1 MLQDASGE
9 AIRMFSTFRYIC
21 KEKDMDDPSD
31 VEVIQE
37 SIVKLGAILCNKL
50 NLLKGVNDEVL
61 EQIEDIRVAL
71 EASLESH
78 LEIKQNQTQIQMTQ
92 AKYMTE
98 HERMNENVVAILAGL
113 KCSINGLGIQMKEIK
128 SLLEKDRLT

>member
-1 MLQDASGE
+1 
-9 AIRMFSTFRYIC
+9 
-21 KEKDMDDPSD
+21 MDDSSD

-61 EQIEDIRVAL
+61 EQIEDIKTAL

-78 LEIKQNQTQIQMTQ
+78 LDIKQNQTQIQMTQ